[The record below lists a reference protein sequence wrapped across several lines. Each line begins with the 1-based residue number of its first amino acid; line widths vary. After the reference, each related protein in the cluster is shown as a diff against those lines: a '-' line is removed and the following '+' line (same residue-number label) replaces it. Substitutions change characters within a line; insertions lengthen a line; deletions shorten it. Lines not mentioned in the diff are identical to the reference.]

1 MKLVYLFMFSSLLIL
16 SSCTKEEGEGGR
28 SSITGKVFMID
39 QTGASQGEYYVPD
52 YDVFIIYG
60 ENDDIYDD
68 DTKTN
73 FDGSFQFKNLR
84 KGTYRIY
91 AYTTDASQL
100 SGVTPVFKSIEI
112 GKKED
117 AVLSDITVEK

>member
-1 MKLVYLFMFSSLLIL
+1 MKYIQLFICFAILFLFSCS
-16 SSCTKEEGEGGR
+16 KEEGEGGR
-28 SSITGKVFMID
+28 SSITGKVYMID
-39 QTGASQGEYYVPD
+39 QSGGTQGEYYIPD

-60 ENDDIYDD
+60 DKDDIYDD

-91 AYTTDASQL
+91 AYTSDVTQT
-100 SGVTPVFKSIEI
+100 SGVTPVFETVEL

-117 AVLSDITVEK
+117 AEIEDIVVKK

>member
-1 MKLVYLFMFSSLLIL
+1 MKLTQLFILFIPLFLI
-16 SSCTKEEGEGGR
+16 SCSKEEGEGGR
-28 SSITGKVFMID
+28 SSITGKVYMVD
-39 QTGASQGEYYVPD
+39 QSGGTQGEYYIPD

-60 ENDDIYDD
+60 DKDDIYDD

-91 AYTTDASQL
+91 AYTTDAAEI
-100 SGVTPVFKSIEI
+100 SGVSPVFKTVEI

-117 AVLSDITVEK
+117 AEIGDIIVQK